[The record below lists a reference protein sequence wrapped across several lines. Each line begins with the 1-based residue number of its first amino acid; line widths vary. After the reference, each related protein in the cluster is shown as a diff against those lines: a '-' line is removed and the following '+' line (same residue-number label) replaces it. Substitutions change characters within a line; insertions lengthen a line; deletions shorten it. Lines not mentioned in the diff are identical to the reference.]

1 KYLQLAAENGYEV
14 ALHFLGVYYFEGT
27 HGYEKDH
34 DQAIDYLKCVAFQNH
49 NEQFSQNATNIINQI
64 NQSNQTNQTNQT
76 NQINQINQTNQT
88 NQTN

>member
-49 NEQFSQNATNIINQI
+49 NEQFNIYATRLFQNATLSFNIHLHQNV
-64 NQSNQTNQTNQT
+64 
-76 NQINQINQTNQT
+76 
-88 NQTN
+88 